1 MKANGFKSFW
11 LLALILLPPQIW
23 AAGAPGWWC
32 RPLASSSATSS
43 VVFLVARTAFLTAA
57 TALSFGANLYWLV
70 QVIAHF
76 GVTVSS
82 VTLWISIA
90 GVCFG
95 VLIVILGYACSGIPH
110 AWDPFSDKR
119 SGNRGIN
126 ED

>member
-1 MKANGFKSFW
+1 MKANGFKSLC
-11 LLALILLPPQIW
+11 LLVLILLPPQVW

-32 RPLASSSATSS
+32 RPLASSSSTSA

-76 GVTVSS
+76 VITLSS
-82 VTLWISIA
+82 VTLWIPIA
-90 GVCFG
+90 GMGFG
-95 VLIVILGYACSGIPH
+95 GLIMIFGYACSGIPQ
-110 AWDPFSDKR
+110 AWDRFSDKR
-119 SGNRGIN
+119 WGNRGVN